1 MSGTV
6 RQPRVLSLRGE
17 RAVLASPDSR
27 TVEQPWT
34 AAALSALV
42 WFPTWVV
49 ENTRLGQFGNW
60 RLRSFL
66 GTNSTAVKQSHLY
79 WNYRHLPRPRSP
91 RHLLHAAVS
100 CVCQCQS
107 RGATRQPAYLHSVL
121 EVRTGTVV
129 GRLLFIFIT
138 RELKWSAVQS
148 NCVEESQE
156 QQS

>member
-1 MSGTV
+1 MDLVGGF
-6 RQPRVLSLRGE
+6 RG
-17 RAVLASPDSR
+17 VLAISR
-27 TVEQPWT
+27 KENFRNGSSTSCVLPLLVLKRRDNRASQLPLNHKSTTVELLNSPEQRRPW
-34 AAALSALV
+34 AP
-42 WFPTWVV
+42 WFPTSVV

-107 RGATRQPAYLHSVL
+107 RLTRQP
-121 EVRTGTVV
+121 T
-129 GRLLFIFIT
+129 
-138 RELKWSAVQS
+138 
-148 NCVEESQE
+148 CVPTSQLPS
-156 QQS
+156 QWNTFFPAF